1 MDARLVPGAIAAWAA
16 AWTAPLVSFRVVA
29 IASACAILGAA
40 VLAGAVGV
48 CRRVTLAVVLV
59 CVAAGGLVA
68 GLRTAADHAGPVA
81 TAARQRA
88 EVGVELTV
96 RTDPERRVTRVR
108 GSELGAPPT
117 LFGARIDFLGTASDP
132 PDPSDARG
140 AHAAA
145 GPLGRPGSP
154 GIRGPRGARVR
165 TPVTVLVGGPEAGS
179 WLGLLP
185 STPVRAHGR
194 LVPGKGGGALLLIR
208 SAPEHVGTPSAP
220 QRLAGHLR
228 ARLRAACADLPPAAR
243 GLLPGLVVGDTSQ
256 LPADLEADFRT
267 AELTHLTAVSGTNI
281 TILLGFVLFVLR
293 RSGLRGRVL
302 PITGAAAIA
311 CFVVVARPEPSV
323 LRAAAMGL
331 VTVVALYSGRPRRGL
346 PALAV
351 AVLGLVLFDPTLARS
366 YGFALS
372 TLATGALLLLAPHWT
387 ARLRTRGWPTW
398 AAVVVAVPLAAQAVC
413 GPLVVSF
420 AGRVSLVA
428 VPCNLLA
435 EFAVAP
441 ATILGFVALV
451 LAPVCLPLA
460 RVAAWLG
467 SWPIGWIATVA
478 RTGAALPGA
487 AVTWPTGVFGG
498 AVLAAITVAAVPTL
512 RILRRPPD
520 STRAGRPRAMA
531 AALLATLVVVLL
543 LRPPVLVRPLTGWP
557 PPDWHLVMCDV
568 GQGDAIVLN
577 AGPGAGV
584 LIDAGPDPDA
594 VDRCLRDLG
603 VHRLPLVLLSH
614 YHADHVEG
622 LPGALRGRAVGLLQ
636 GTTVLEPRAEVTR
649 VRRWAG
655 AAGTSLTTPTDG
667 EHRTRAAL
675 TWQTLTPPPDVPT
688 PRPRATTP
696 DSSAPPT
703 TSPRPAPPPPPDT
716 PTTRTSAL
724 DPGRPQIGPGVSGWV
739 VARDVP
745 AIRTGAVDLGRPQ
758 IGPGASGWE
767 AARGVPAMRTG
778 VPDPGRPWAGSG
790 VSGWVAAR
798 GVPAPRI
805 GVPDPGRPW
814 TGSDARERVAVW
826 DVPVGSAVGGS
837 PANNASLV
845 VLAERHGVR
854 MLLTGDVEIEAQE
867 ALRARLGGLRVDV
880 LKVAH
885 HGSARQDPGLVLGLH
900 PRLALVSVGK
910 DNPYG
915 HPSPS
920 ARALIAATGAR
931 LLRTDTDG
939 PIAVTGTPTHLNA
952 VARGPDTAA
961 HALRAPT
968 PTPTPERTA
977 NHRTTAASHAHRRR
991 ANGPARRPRPR
1002 PRHTCALQRAP
1013 HGSTHHPRTPHTA
1026 APGIPARA
1034 GRPRTPDPQPASGR
1048 RGEVVGCVCGAWDA
1062 WSGGQE
1068 NAG

>member
-1 MDARLVPGAIAAWAA
+1 M
-16 AWTAPLVSFRVVA
+16 
-29 IASACAILGAA
+29 
-40 VLAGAVGV
+40 
-48 CRRVTLAVVLV
+48 
-59 CVAAGGLVA
+59 
-68 GLRTAADHAGPVA
+68 
-81 TAARQRA
+81 
-88 EVGVELTV
+88 
-96 RTDPERRVTRVR
+96 
-108 GSELGAPPT
+108 
-117 LFGARIDFLGTASDP
+117 
-132 PDPSDARG
+132 
-140 AHAAA
+140 
-145 GPLGRPGSP
+145 
-154 GIRGPRGARVR
+154 
-165 TPVTVLVGGPEAGS
+165 
-179 WLGLLP
+179 
-185 STPVRAHGR
+185 
-194 LVPGKGGGALLLIR
+194 
-208 SAPEHVGTPSAP
+208 
-220 QRLAGHLR
+220 
-228 ARLRAACADLPPAAR
+228 
-243 GLLPGLVVGDTSQ
+243 
-256 LPADLEADFRT
+256 
-267 AELTHLTAVSGTNI
+267 
-281 TILLGFVLFVLR
+281 
-293 RSGLRGRVL
+293 
-302 PITGAAAIA
+302 
-311 CFVVVARPEPSV
+311 
-323 LRAAAMGL
+323 
-331 VTVVALYSGRPRRGL
+331 
-346 PALAV
+346 
-351 AVLGLVLFDPTLARS
+351 
-366 YGFALS
+366 
-372 TLATGALLLLAPHWT
+372 
-387 ARLRTRGWPTW
+387 
-398 AAVVVAVPLAAQAVC
+398 
-413 GPLVVSF
+413 
-420 AGRVSLVA
+420 A

-778 VPDPGRPWAGSG
+778 VPDPGRPWAGPG
-790 VSGWVAAR
+790 VPGWVAAR

-814 TGSDARERVAVW
+814 TGSDARERVAVRG
-826 DVPVGSAVGGS
+826 VPVGSAVGGS

-991 ANGPARRPRPR
+991 AKGPARRPR

-1013 HGSTHHPRTPHTA
+1013 HGSTHHPRIPHTA
-1026 APGIPARA
+1026 APGLPARA
-1034 GRPRTPDPQPASGR
+1034 GRPRTPGPQPASGR